1 MAIEIQ
7 IGTPSIEEEDK
18 PIQASMAMNVRKS
31 LDGNVMIFDH
41 EEIDIVVVPSK
52 NKIVAFPKDLM
63 SDTVYEAQD
72 RLFFYLVKNGV
83 VTAESVQGGNVYGSL
98 EATVATPLE
107 ESVDA
112 SQVAV
117 FSIGK
122 FILEEKP
129 FFKTYKDYEEDVEDG
144 LTNPDDEDSTELG
157 DVEHKEMQ
165 GSMRPGFLRG
175 AYGLNYMYRY

>member
-7 IGTPSIEEEDK
+7 IGTPPAEEEK
-18 PIQASMAMNVRKS
+18 PVQASLALNARKS
-31 LDGNVMIFDH
+31 LDGNIMIFDH
-41 EEIDIVVVPSK
+41 EEIDIVVMPSK

-72 RLFFYLVKNGV
+72 RLFFHLTKTGIVLP
-83 VTAESVQGGNVYGSL
+83 ESVHGGSVYGSL
-98 EATVATPLE
+98 EATIATPLE
-107 ESVDA
+107 ESVEQ

-129 FFKTYKDYEEDVEDG
+129 FFKTYKEYEEDVEDS
-144 LTNPDDEDSTELG
+144 LTDPTDEDSTELG

>member
-7 IGTPSIEEEDK
+7 IGTPPVEEEEK
-18 PIQASMAMNVRKS
+18 PVQASMALNVRKS
-31 LDGNVMIFDH
+31 LDGNIMIFDH
-41 EEIDIVVVPSK
+41 EEIDIVVMPSK
-52 NKIVAFPKDLM
+52 NKVVAFPKDLM

-72 RLFFYLVKNGV
+72 RLFFYLAKNGV
-83 VTAESVQGGNVYGSL
+83 VTAESIQGGNVYGSL

-107 ESVDA
+107 ESVDQ

-129 FFKTYKDYEEDVEDG
+129 FFKTYKEYEEDIEDG